1 MQPFRNRL
9 ILTALGRAL
18 ALPLAAQ
25 EAPAPA
31 ADAPAEAPAAPAAPA
46 PAAPAP
52 AAPATEAPAAAP
64 AAPAEGAAAPAAPGG
79 AAAPQGQAGA
89 PGAGDPAKPEVMEIV
104 KDTFGDWQV
113 RCAPDGKEC
122 FMYQLAMDQAKN
134 PVAEVSILKLP
145 EQSEAEAGVTVVTPL
160 GTLLT
165 TGVIVQVDNGEQR
178 QYPFAWCSQ
187 VGCFARFGLTKPS
200 IDALKRGKAGRITLV
215 SVGRP
220 EHPVELALSLSG
232 FTAAF
237 DSLETPV
244 LPAGAVLPN
253 PSPTPPAQPAARPA
267 PAKPLPDLQPKR

>member
-1 MQPFRNRL
+1 MQPIRNRL
-9 ILTALGRAL
+9 ILTALGLAL

-25 EAPAPA
+25 ETTAP
-31 ADAPAEAPAAPAAPA
+31 PAEAPAAPAP
-46 PAAPAP
+46 
-52 AAPATEAPAAAP
+52 EAPAEAAP
-64 AAPAEGAAAPAAPGG
+64 AAPAEGAAAPETTPE
-79 AAAPQGQAGA
+79 GQAA
-89 PGAGDPAKPEVMEIV
+89 QPGAGDPAKPEVMEIV

-122 FMYQLAMDQAKN
+122 FMYQLAVDEAKK

-145 EQSEAEAGVTVVTPL
+145 EQSEADAGVTVVTPL

-165 TGVIVQVDNGEQR
+165 AGVIVQIDGGEQR

-187 VGCFARFGLTKPS
+187 VGCFSRFGLAKTS
-200 IDALKRGKAGRITLV
+200 IDSLKRGKAGKITLV

-220 EHPVELALSLSG
+220 EQPVVLALSLSG

-244 LPAGAVLPN
+244 LPEGAVVPG
-253 PSPTPPAQPAARPA
+253 PAPAPAAQRPA